1 MPERNL
7 EHERAAY
14 AYNCILDIKNNH
26 HNIEGKYRS
35 AVLSSGALIQK
46 AGLMQTLAFYLSKK
60 NHYEELTD
68 HILCWIQCHSRK
80 GETATL
86 FNQLL
91 HLNDEA
97 MIEKNMETMA
107 LITWLKRFAEG
118 VLKKDGDDST
128 PEKSTNE
135 EET

>member
-14 AYNCILDIKNNH
+14 AYDCIQDIKNNH
-26 HNIEGKYRS
+26 PDVEGKYRS
-35 AVLSSGALIQK
+35 AVLSAGALIQK

-60 NHYEELTD
+60 NHYEELAD
-68 HILCWIQCHSRK
+68 HILCWIQCHNHK
-80 GETATL
+80 GQTKL
-86 FNQLL
+86 VFKQLL
-91 HLNDEA
+91 YLNDEA

-118 VLKKDGDDST
+118 VLKKEGENSA
-128 PEKSTNE
+128 PVEAMIE

>member
-1 MPERNL
+1 MQERNL

-14 AYNCILDIKNNH
+14 AYDCIQDIKKNYPD
-26 HNIEGKYRS
+26 IEGKYRS

-60 NHYEELTD
+60 NHYEELAD
-68 HILCWIQCHSRK
+68 HILCWIQCHSHK
-80 GETATL
+80 GEPKL
-86 FNQLL
+86 MFNQLL

-107 LITWLKRFAEG
+107 LVTWLKRFAEG
-118 VLKKDGDDST
+118 ILKKEGDICI
-128 PEKSTNE
+128 PEELLNE
-135 EET
+135 EGA